1 MTDRMVPAV
10 PPTVLVV
17 DDDPEVLRV
26 LAELLADE
34 GYRVR
39 TAADGAA
46 ALRELDEAPPDLV
59 LLDCQLPE
67 LHGVTLAAGLHA
79 ARPGLPLILV
89 SGISDDPCLPG
100 VPFLRKPFDADELLA
115 TVAAALAG
123 PRS

>member
-46 ALRELDEAPPDLV
+46 ALRELDEAEPDLAV
-59 LLDCQLPE
+59 LDAQLPE
-67 LHGVTLAAGLHA
+67 LHGVTLAAGLRA

-89 SGISDDPCLPG
+89 SGVSEDPGLSG

-115 TVAAALAG
+115 AVAAALAG
-123 PRS
+123 PRP